1 MKINNLHK
9 MIYLP
14 AMVWTSLLAL
24 AVSNLANAQGNVES
38 VLAGIEKNN
47 VELQALRKR
56 ADSEQEGFKS
66 ERALDAP
73 EVGFDYLWGSPADIG
88 NRKDISVTQSFD
100 IAALSGVRG
109 KLASSRTDLSELQ
122 YKMERQRIMLD
133 AKKLCINAIY
143 CNAMSKELSARL
155 EMAESMLKSTREM
168 VARGELEPSE
178 ANKAQ
183 MTYLAQKSA
192 CARNDVE
199 LKSLLEELKRMNGG
213 LPVEINDTEYVSSET
228 LPADFGSWYANMS
241 SSSPELSYMHKNI
254 EVNANVAKSAKMSNY
269 PKLTAGYMAELVKGS
284 NFRGLTLGVSI
295 PLWSVRS
302 RTRQANLSCEA
313 ASLEEKSAS
322 EQLYS
327 DFSRLYYKSVGL
339 KQMCDDLSSSLSES
353 SSSLSVTENKFLSG
367 EISMLDNIMEHT
379 LYYSVVDEYLAAN
392 RDYHLAL
399 AELFVWNL

>member
-1 MKINNLHK
+1 MNKYNNG
-9 MIYLP
+9 
-14 AMVWTSLLAL
+14 
-24 AVSNLANAQGNVES
+24 AVRLTLILGTVFCTFLWSGQSYAQSDIES

-56 ADSEQEGFKS
+56 TDSEQAGFKS

-109 KLASSRTDLSELQ
+109 KLASSRTDLSEWQ
-122 YKMERQRIMLD
+122 YKIERQRIMLE

-155 EMAESMLKSTREM
+155 EMAETMLQSTKDMME
-168 VARGELEPSE
+168 RGEVDPSE
-178 ANKAQ
+178 LNKAQ
-183 MTYLAQKSA
+183 MTYLAQRSA
-192 CARNDVE
+192 CTRNNVE
-199 LKSLLEELKRMNGG
+199 LKSLLTELKRMNGG
-213 LPVEINDTEYVSSET
+213 IPVEINEAEYASAET
-228 LPADFGSWYANMS
+228 LPADFGTWYAEMS
-241 SSSPELSYMHKNI
+241 SASPELSYMRKNV
-254 EVNANVAKSAKMSNY
+254 EVNADAAKSVKMSNY

-302 RTRQANLSCEA
+302 RTRQANLSYEA
-313 ASLEEKSAS
+313 AALEEKSAS

-327 DFSRLYYKSVGL
+327 DLSRLYEKSAGL

-353 SSSLSVTENKFLSG
+353 ASSLSVTETKFLSG

-392 RDYHLAL
+392 RDFHLAL
-399 AELFVWNL
+399 AELFAWKL

>member
-1 MKINNLHK
+1 MNKYN
-9 MIYLP
+9 YGAVRLP
-14 AMVWTSLLAL
+14 LIFSAL
-24 AVSNLANAQGNVES
+24 FCTFLWPEQSYAQNSVDGILAN
-38 VLAGIEKNN
+38 IEKNN

-56 ADSEQEGFKS
+56 TDSEQAGFKS

-73 EVGFDYLWGSPADIG
+73 EVGFDYLWGSPAYIG

-100 IAALSGVRG
+100 IAALSGAKG

-122 YKMERQRIMLD
+122 FRMERQRIMLE
-133 AKKLCINAIY
+133 AKSLCIKIIY
-143 CNAMSKELSARL
+143 CNALAKELSERL
-155 EMAESMLKSTREM
+155 SLAETMMQAGNEM
-168 VARGELEPSE
+168 VTRGETDPSE
-178 ANKAQ
+178 SNKAK
-183 MTYLAQKSA
+183 MTYLSLKSA

-199 LKSLLEELKRMNGG
+199 LKSLLTELKRMNGG
-213 LPVEINDTEYVSSET
+213 NPVEINATEYSSTET
-228 LPADFGSWYANMS
+228 LPADFSTWYAEMS
-241 SSSPELSYMHKNI
+241 SASPELLYMRKNV
-254 EVNANVAKSAKMSNY
+254 EVNANAAKTVKMSNY

-313 ASLEEKSAS
+313 SALEEKSAS

-327 DFSRLYYKSVGL
+327 DFFRLYDESAGL
-339 KQMCDDLSSSLSES
+339 KQMCEDLSASLSES
-353 SSSLSVTENKFLSG
+353 EQSLSVTESKFLAG

-392 RDYHLAL
+392 RDFHLTL
-399 AELFVWNL
+399 AELFAWNL